1 MKRGAPE
8 IAQQAQVGL
17 EPGQQQEQ
25 AHADDPEGV
34 EQVQLLG
41 ARGEDGGERRR
52 RVVAEQAGAERDA
65 ARHLA
70 DHGRQPDPLGDLRA
84 DPRHADQ
91 ERQLDEQ
98 QEDGVTRQARLVHAT
113 PTLARRVYSRA
124 IVADDDK
131 TGTARR
137 VRTRVLVRIV
147 PYLLLLYFV
156 AYLDRVNISYAALE
170 MRHDLRLTDSQYGF
184 GAGIFFFGYFLF
196 EIPGTLMVEA
206 WSARKWIARILVGW
220 GLVACA
226 MAFIETPR
234 QFFWLRFLLGAA
246 EAGFFPGVVVYL
258 SHWFRVEDRA
268 RAFAFFMLAVPI
280 SNIVGA
286 PVSGLLLGVHWGGLA
301 GWRWLFLL
309 EGLPAIVLGVVTIYF
324 LTDRPRDAR
333 WLTAAEK
340 DYLQEALARESAETP
355 PQGPGGWSLARAV
368 FRREILLLVLAYFG
382 IVTTSYGFSL
392 WMPTVVKSLTG
403 LPNFTVSLLATL
415 PYVAGGICTAV
426 DRPFVRS
433 HRRAALSRHRPDADG
448 GRRPLHRRRLGRAGG
463 PPPEPGAGRRRHL
476 RVHAAVL
483 GDAALVP
490 LGRGRR
496 RGGRAHQLG
505 RLPGRLRRAIL
516 DGKNEDGGDRLRAGL
531 AALGATATF
540 AAVMVFLVRPPR
552 RIAV

>member
-1 MKRGAPE
+1 M
-8 IAQQAQVGL
+8 
-17 EPGQQQEQ
+17 
-25 AHADDPEGV
+25 DD
-34 EQVQLLG
+34 LG
-41 ARGEDGGERRR
+41 
-52 RVVAEQAGAERDA
+52 
-65 ARHLA
+65 
-70 DHGRQPDPLGDLRA
+70 
-84 DPRHADQ
+84 
-91 ERQLDEQ
+91 
-98 QEDGVTRQARLVHAT
+98 
-113 PTLARRVYSRA
+113 
-124 IVADDDK
+124 
-131 TGTARR
+131 RR

-226 MAFIETPR
+226 MAFIQTPR

-280 SNIVGA
+280 SNIIGA
-286 PVSGLLLGVHWGGLA
+286 PVSGLLLGVHWAGMA

-324 LTDRPRDAR
+324 LTDRPRDAH

-340 DYLQEALARESAETP
+340 DYLQQALARESAETP
-355 PQGPGGWSLARAV
+355 AHGPGGWSLARAV
-368 FRREILLLVLAYFG
+368 LRREILLLVLAYFG

-426 DRPFVRS
+426 TGLSSDRTGE
-433 HRRAALSRHRPDADG
+433 RRFHAIVPMLMAAAGLFIGVASRAPA
-448 GRRPLHRRRLGRAGG
+448 LRL
-463 PPPEPGAGRRRHL
+463 PEPGAGRRRDL
-476 RVHAAVL
+476 RFHAAVL
-483 GDAALVP
+483 GDAALVSV
-490 LGRGRR
+490 GGGRR
-496 RGGRAHQLG
+496 CGGRAHQLG
-505 RLPGRLRRAIL
+505 RLPGRFRRAIL
-516 DGKNEDGGDRLRAGL
+516 DGKNEDGRDGLRARPGG
-531 AALGATATF
+531 ARRDGDVRGGDGVLGAPTGPDCS
-540 AAVMVFLVRPPR
+540 M
-552 RIAV
+552 RIPS